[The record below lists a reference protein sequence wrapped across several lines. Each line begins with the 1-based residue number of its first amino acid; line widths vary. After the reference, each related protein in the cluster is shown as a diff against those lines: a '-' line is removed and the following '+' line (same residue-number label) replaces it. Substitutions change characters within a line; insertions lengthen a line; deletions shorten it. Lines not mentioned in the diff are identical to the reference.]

1 MSEYLQNSEHKQ
13 EILKGLIQDL
23 HSGRD
28 FQEVKK
34 DFSELVE
41 GIDAVEIAAME
52 QRLIEE
58 GMPPEEIK
66 KLCDVHAAV
75 FREALAQN
83 KQPEYI
89 PGHPLYTLKHEN
101 DEARK
106 SLDEI
111 DDLIEGLTASVGPKV
126 PISELRKSLAYFS
139 QNLDKHYSKKE
150 NIIFPYLERH
160 GITGPPSVMW
170 SVDDEIRAMLKELKN
185 NLNNFN
191 EEDSQETANVEELFT
206 KIKDKVNEMFYK
218 EDAILSPMLKK
229 SLTDQEWTEIK
240 EQEAEFGEVF
250 AVPGADFW
258 QPQGTAAKAAGVNNK
273 GGSSALELDTGALT
287 QQQINAI
294 LTNLPVD
301 ITFVDEND
309 EVRYFSQT
317 KERVFTRTKSIIGR
331 KVQNCH
337 PPESVHVVEKIVND
351 FKSGKQDNADFWL
364 ELGGKFIYIKYF
376 AVKDDHGKYMG
387 TMEVSQDITGLR
399 ALVGERRLLK
409 YEESATPP
417 N

>member
-1 MSEYLQNSEHKQ
+1 MSEYLQNHEYKQ
-13 EILKGLIQDL
+13 KILKGLIQDL
-23 HSGRD
+23 HNGRD
-28 FQEVKK
+28 FNEVKK
-34 DFSELVE
+34 EFSELVQ
-41 GIDAVEIAAME
+41 GIDATEIADME
-52 QRLIEE
+52 QRLITE

-75 FREALAQN
+75 FRDALSQN
-83 KQPEYI
+83 EQPEYQ

-106 SLDEI
+106 LLDEI
-111 DDLIEGLTASVGPKV
+111 DDQIEGLTASAGQKV
-126 PISELRKSLAYFS
+126 PIGELRKSLDFFS
-139 QNLDKHYSKKE
+139 QNLDKHFSKKE
-150 NIIFPYLERH
+150 NIIFPYLERR

-170 SVDDEIRAMLKELKN
+170 SVDDEIRGMLKELKN
-185 NLNNFN
+185 SLKNL
-191 EEDSQETANVEELFT
+191 EEENSQATTTAEELFS
-206 KIKDKVNEMFYK
+206 KIKNKVTEMFYK
-218 EDAILSPMLKK
+218 EEAILSPMLKE
-229 SLTDQEWTEIK
+229 SLTDQEWAEIK

-250 AVPGADFW
+250 SVPGADFW
-258 QPQGTAAKAAGVNNK
+258 QPEATAAKFTGINNK
-273 GGSSALELDTGALT
+273 SSAVELDTGALT
-287 QQQINAI
+287 PQQINAL

-351 FKSGKQDNADFWL
+351 FKSGKHNTADFWL
-364 ELGGKFIYIKYF
+364 ELNGKFIYIKYL
-376 AVKDDHGKYMG
+376 AVKDEHGKYMG
-387 TMEVSQDITGLR
+387 TMEVSQDITALR
-399 ALVGERRLLK
+399 ALEGERRLLQ
-409 YEESATPP
+409 YEKSNTPP